1 MFKQKIKSIVLM
13 LMLAL
18 GTGSALGGEVL
29 NSYYYYEEDDF
40 VKRLSETLNSL
51 ALKRDIH
58 INTYYAHN
66 SHSLQIN
73 QIYSNIYDGNPM
85 LVNMQDLSFAAE
97 VAYHARTH
105 RNRVIF
111 FNRKPTD
118 MLFKQFDNVWYVGT
132 NSTAS
137 GIRQAEMI
145 EDYIKHAKNADRN
158 GNGTLDVVIL
168 QGEKN
173 NVDSQ
178 VRTRLILDSLKKYR
192 LNVVSQNFDD
202 WSYNRAFE
210 DLKRLDKKKGG
221 LDKVDMIISN
231 NDAMAIGALRY
242 LNNRGY
248 NQEGSFGDASRYI
261 PVFGADGLPEALELV
276 KKKQLAGTIFADFST
291 FAKVI
296 LDIAFSDFTRDKDLQ
311 KLIWFK
317 VQNRTVNI
325 PYTIHSVYQNVFFD

>member
-1 MFKQKIKSIVLM
+1 M

-18 GTGSALGGEVL
+18 SAGSALGGEVL

-40 VKRLSETLNSL
+40 VKRLSQTLNSL
-51 ALKRDIH
+51 AKMRGID

-118 MLFKQFDNVWYVGT
+118 MLFKEYDNVWYVGT

-137 GIRQAEMI
+137 GIHQVSMI
-145 EDYIKHAKNADRN
+145 EDYIKHTKKTDRN

-173 NVDSQ
+173 NNDSL

-192 LNVVSQNFDD
+192 LKVVSQNYDN
-202 WSYNRAFE
+202 WSYHMAFE
-210 DLKRLDKKKGG
+210 DLKSLDRKKG

-248 NQEGSFGDASRYI
+248 NLEGSFGDSRRYI

-276 KKKQLAGTIFADFST
+276 KKKQLTGTIFADFAT

-296 LDIAFSDFTRDKDLQ
+296 LDIAFSDYTRDQDLQ

-317 VQNRTVNI
+317 VQNRTINI
-325 PYTIHSVYQNVFFD
+325 PYTIHSVYQNVYFD